1 MKPNQ
6 EYLDNIARKL
16 EAFNQLN
23 GFEPQQSQHLAGG
36 FDLMDG
42 MGQAALIY
50 LERKKGEMNEQS
62 PEADSLFRD
71 HN

>member
-23 GFEPQQSQHLAGG
+23 GVIPQQRQFVSGG
-36 FDLMDG
+36 LDIMDT
-42 MGQAALIY
+42 MGQAALSY
-50 LERKKGEMNEQS
+50 LEKKSQQKEN
-62 PEADSLFRD
+62 PIAPDPLFRD